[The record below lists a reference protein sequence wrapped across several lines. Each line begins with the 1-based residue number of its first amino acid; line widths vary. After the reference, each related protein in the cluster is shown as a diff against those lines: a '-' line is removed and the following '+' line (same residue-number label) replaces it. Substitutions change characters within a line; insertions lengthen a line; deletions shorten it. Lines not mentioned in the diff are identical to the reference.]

1 MNQPMN
7 LSRRQA
13 LRLAGLGAL
22 AAASAGLPACSSSG
36 SASKSGSGTLKVGV
50 RSDIA
55 GMSQL
60 NEANGKYYGLE
71 VDIADE
77 MASRMGYASC
87 EYSTVTPDSRKED
100 LLDGNVDCLVA
111 CYSASDKRRENFD
124 FSPTY
129 YEDHIVL
136 VVENSTLIS
145 KVDDLKGGVF
155 GTLAGANTAAYL
167 ANNLYERGFTDGVVR
182 EANEDN
188 TDVSFDTW
196 HLYEFETYAE
206 LSNALE
212 SGRIDAMAADGAIA
226 HAYLDDG
233 RTILSDYEAAAQ
245 DYAVATQKGS
255 DLSQKVSDAI
265 QSMLDDG
272 TIAGLI
278 DKWD

>member
-1 MNQPMN
+1 MGKPTN
-7 LSRRQA
+7 LTRREA
-13 LRLAGLGAL
+13 LRLASAALLCAGA
-22 AAASAGLPACSSSG
+22 AGCSASSASG
-36 SASKSGSGTLKVGV
+36 SSASGSGTLKVGV

-60 NEANGKYYGLE
+60 NESNGKYYGLE
-71 VDIADE
+71 VDIAEE
-77 MASRMGYASC
+77 MASRMGYAGC

-100 LLDGNVDCLVA
+100 LLDGTVDCLVA

-124 FSPTY
+124 FSPAY

-136 VVENSTLIS
+136 VCENSSLIS
-145 KVDDLKGGVF
+145 KVEDLKGGVF

-167 ANNLYERGFTDGVVR
+167 ANNLYQRGFTDGKVLT
-182 EANEDN
+182 ANSDN

-196 HLYEFETYAE
+196 HLYEYESYSA
-206 LSNALE
+206 LSDALE
-212 SGRIDAMAADGAIA
+212 CGEVDAMAADGAIA
-226 HAYLDDG
+226 RAYLNDE
-233 RTILSDYEAAAQ
+233 RSILSDYEAADQ

-255 DLSQKVSDAI
+255 DLSQKVADAI

>member
-1 MNQPMN
+1 MGKPTD
-7 LSRRQA
+7 LTRREA
-13 LRLAGLGAL
+13 LRLASAAL
-22 AAASAGLPACSSSG
+22 LCAGTMGCSTVSG
-36 SASKSGSGTLKVGV
+36 SKATSGSGTLRVGV

-71 VDIADE
+71 VDIAEE
-77 MASRMGYASC
+77 MASRMGYAGC
-87 EYSTVTPDSRKED
+87 EYATVTPDSRKED

-124 FSPTY
+124 FSPAY

-136 VVENSTLIS
+136 VCENSSLIS
-145 KVDDLKGGVF
+145 KVEDLKGGVF

-167 ANNLYERGFTDGVVR
+167 ANNLTQRGFTDGRVLA
-182 EANEDN
+182 ANADN

-196 HLYEFETYAE
+196 HLYEYESYSA
-206 LSNALE
+206 LSDALE
-212 SGRIDAMAADGAIA
+212 CGEVDAMAADGAIA
-226 HAYLDDG
+226 RAYLNDE
-233 RTILSDYEAAAQ
+233 RSILSDYEAADQ

-255 DLSQKVSDAI
+255 DLSQKVADAI

>member
-1 MNQPMN
+1 MGKPTD
-7 LSRRQA
+7 LTRREA
-13 LRLAGLGAL
+13 LRLASAAL
-22 AAASAGLPACSSSG
+22 LCAGTAGCSTVSG
-36 SASKSGSGTLKVGV
+36 SKATSGSGTLKVGV

-71 VDIADE
+71 VDIAEE
-77 MASRMGYASC
+77 MASRMGYAGC
-87 EYSTVTPDSRKED
+87 EYATVTPDSRKED

-124 FSPTY
+124 FSPAY

-136 VVENSTLIS
+136 VCENSSLMS
-145 KVDDLKGGVF
+145 KVEDLKGGVF

-167 ANNLYERGFTDGVVR
+167 ANNLTQRGFTDGRVLA
-182 EANEDN
+182 ANADN

-196 HLYEFETYAE
+196 HLYEYESYSA
-206 LSNALE
+206 LSDALE
-212 SGRIDAMAADGAIA
+212 CGEVDAMAADGAIA
-226 HAYLDDG
+226 RAYLNDE
-233 RTILSDYEAAAQ
+233 RSILSDYEAADQ

-255 DLSQKVSDAI
+255 DLSQKVADAI

>member
-1 MNQPMN
+1 MGKPTD
-7 LSRRQA
+7 LTRREA
-13 LRLAGLGAL
+13 LRLASAAL
-22 AAASAGLPACSSSG
+22 LCAGTVGCSTVSG
-36 SASKSGSGTLKVGV
+36 SKATSGSGMLRVGV

-71 VDIADE
+71 VDIAEE
-77 MASRMGYASC
+77 MASRMGYAGC
-87 EYSTVTPDSRKED
+87 EYATVTPDSRKED

-124 FSPTY
+124 FSPAY

-136 VVENSTLIS
+136 VCENSSLIS
-145 KVDDLKGGVF
+145 KVEDLKSGVF

-167 ANNLYERGFTDGVVR
+167 ANNLTQRGFTDGRVLA
-182 EANEDN
+182 ANADN

-196 HLYEFETYAE
+196 HLYEYESYSA
-206 LSNALE
+206 LSDALE
-212 SGRIDAMAADGAIA
+212 CGEVDAMAADGAIA
-226 HAYLDDG
+226 RAYLNDE
-233 RTILSDYEAAAQ
+233 RSILSDYEAADQ

-255 DLSQKVSDAI
+255 DLSQKVADAI

-272 TIAGLI
+272 TIAVLI

>member
-1 MNQPMN
+1 MGKPTD
-7 LSRRQA
+7 LTRREA
-13 LRLAGLGAL
+13 LRLASAAL
-22 AAASAGLPACSSSG
+22 LCAGTVGCSTVSG
-36 SASKSGSGTLKVGV
+36 SKATSGSGTLRVGV

-71 VDIADE
+71 VDIAEE
-77 MASRMGYASC
+77 MASRMGYAGC
-87 EYSTVTPDSRKED
+87 EYATVTPDSRKED

-124 FSPTY
+124 FSPAY

-136 VVENSTLIS
+136 VCENSSLIS
-145 KVDDLKGGVF
+145 KVEDLKGGVF

-167 ANNLYERGFTDGVVR
+167 ANNLTQRGFTDGRVLA
-182 EANEDN
+182 ANADN

-196 HLYEFETYAE
+196 HLYEYESYSA
-206 LSNALE
+206 LSDALE
-212 SGRIDAMAADGAIA
+212 CGEVDAMAADGAIA
-226 HAYLDDG
+226 RAYLNDE
-233 RTILSDYEAAAQ
+233 RSILSDYEAADQ

-255 DLSQKVSDAI
+255 DLSQKVADAI

-272 TIAGLI
+272 TIAVLI

>member
-1 MNQPMN
+1 MGKPTD
-7 LSRRQA
+7 LTRREA
-13 LRLAGLGAL
+13 LRLASAAL
-22 AAASAGLPACSSSG
+22 LCAGTVGCSTVSG
-36 SASKSGSGTLKVGV
+36 SKATSGSGTLRVGV

-71 VDIADE
+71 VDIAEE
-77 MASRMGYASC
+77 MASRMGYAGC
-87 EYSTVTPDSRKED
+87 EYATVTPDSRKED

-124 FSPTY
+124 FSPAY

-136 VVENSTLIS
+136 VCENSSLMS
-145 KVDDLKGGVF
+145 KVEDLKGGVF

-167 ANNLYERGFTDGVVR
+167 ANNLTQRGFTDGRVLA
-182 EANEDN
+182 ANADN

-196 HLYEFETYAE
+196 HLYEYESYSA
-206 LSNALE
+206 LSDALE
-212 SGRIDAMAADGAIA
+212 CGEVDAMAADGAIA
-226 HAYLDDG
+226 RAYLNDE
-233 RTILSDYEAAAQ
+233 RSILSDYEAADQ

-255 DLSQKVSDAI
+255 DLSQKVADAI

>member
-1 MNQPMN
+1 MGKPTD
-7 LSRRQA
+7 LTRREA
-13 LRLAGLGAL
+13 LRLASAAL
-22 AAASAGLPACSSSG
+22 LCAGTAGCSTVSG
-36 SASKSGSGTLKVGV
+36 SKATSGSGTLRVGV

-71 VDIADE
+71 VDIAEE
-77 MASRMGYASC
+77 MASRMGYAGC
-87 EYSTVTPDSRKED
+87 EYATVTPDSRKED

-124 FSPTY
+124 FSPAY

-136 VVENSTLIS
+136 VCENSSLIS
-145 KVDDLKGGVF
+145 KVEDLKSGVF

-167 ANNLYERGFTDGVVR
+167 ANNLTQRGFTDGRVLA
-182 EANEDN
+182 ANADN

-196 HLYEFETYAE
+196 HLYEYESYSA
-206 LSNALE
+206 LSDALE
-212 SGRIDAMAADGAIA
+212 CGEVDAMAADGAIA
-226 HAYLDDG
+226 RAYLNDE
-233 RTILSDYEAAAQ
+233 RSILSDYEAADQ

-255 DLSQKVSDAI
+255 DLSQKVADAI

-272 TIAGLI
+272 TIAVLI

>member
-1 MNQPMN
+1 MGKPTD
-7 LSRRQA
+7 LTRREA
-13 LRLAGLGAL
+13 LRLA
-22 AAASAGLPACSSSG
+22 AAALLCAGTAGCSATSG
-36 SASKSGSGTLKVGV
+36 SKATSGSGTLKVGV

-71 VDIADE
+71 VDIAEE
-77 MASRMGYASC
+77 MASRMGYAGC
-87 EYSTVTPDSRKED
+87 EYTTVTPDSRKED

-124 FSPTY
+124 FSPAY

-136 VVENSTLIS
+136 VCENSSLIS
-145 KVDDLKGGVF
+145 KVEDLKGGVF
-155 GTLAGANTAAYL
+155 GTLAGANTAACL
-167 ANNLYERGFTDGVVR
+167 ANNLYQRGFTDGKVLT
-182 EANEDN
+182 ANSDN

-196 HLYEFETYAE
+196 HLYEYESYSA
-206 LSNALE
+206 LSDALE
-212 SGRIDAMAADGAIA
+212 CGEVDAMAADGAIA
-226 HAYLDDG
+226 RAYLNDE
-233 RTILSDYEAAAQ
+233 RSILSDYEAADQ

-255 DLSQKVSDAI
+255 DLSQKVADAI

>member
-1 MNQPMN
+1 MGKPTD
-7 LSRRQA
+7 LTRREA
-13 LRLAGLGAL
+13 LRLVSAALLCAGT
-22 AAASAGLPACSSSG
+22 AGCSTVSG
-36 SASKSGSGTLKVGV
+36 SKATSGSGTLKVGV

-71 VDIADE
+71 VDIAEE
-77 MASRMGYASC
+77 MASRMGYAGC
-87 EYSTVTPDSRKED
+87 EYATVTPDSRKED

-124 FSPTY
+124 FSPAY

-136 VVENSTLIS
+136 VCENSSLMS
-145 KVDDLKGGVF
+145 KVEDLKGGVF

-167 ANNLYERGFTDGVVR
+167 ANNLTQRGFTDGRVLA
-182 EANEDN
+182 ANADN

-196 HLYEFETYAE
+196 HLYEYESYSA
-206 LSNALE
+206 LSDALE
-212 SGRIDAMAADGAIA
+212 CGEVDAMAADGAIA
-226 HAYLDDG
+226 RAYLNDE
-233 RTILSDYEAAAQ
+233 RSILSDYEAADQ

-255 DLSQKVSDAI
+255 DLSQKVADAI

-272 TIAGLI
+272 TIAVLI

>member
-1 MNQPMN
+1 MGKPTN
-7 LSRRQA
+7 LTRREA
-13 LRLAGLGAL
+13 LRLASAAL
-22 AAASAGLPACSSSG
+22 LCAGTAGCSTASG
-36 SASKSGSGTLKVGV
+36 SKAASGSGTLKVGV

-71 VDIADE
+71 VDIAEE
-77 MASRMGYASC
+77 MASRMGYAGC
-87 EYSTVTPDSRKED
+87 EYTTVTPDSRKED

-124 FSPTY
+124 FSPAY

-136 VVENSTLIS
+136 VCENSSLIS
-145 KVDDLKGGVF
+145 KVEDLKGGVF

-167 ANNLYERGFTDGVVR
+167 ANNLYERGFTDGVVLA
-182 EANEDN
+182 ANADN
-188 TDVSFDTW
+188 TDVAFDTW
-196 HLYEFETYAE
+196 HLYEFESYSA
-206 LSNALE
+206 LSDALE
-212 SGRIDAMAADGAIA
+212 CGKVDAMAADGAIA
-226 HAYLDDG
+226 RAYLNDE
-233 RTILSDYEAAAQ
+233 RSILSDYEAADQ

-255 DLSQKVSDAI
+255 DLSQKVADAI

>member
-1 MNQPMN
+1 MGKPTD
-7 LSRRQA
+7 LTRREA
-13 LRLAGLGAL
+13 LRLVSAALLCAGT
-22 AAASAGLPACSSSG
+22 AGCSTVSG
-36 SASKSGSGTLKVGV
+36 SKATSGSGTLKVGV

-71 VDIADE
+71 VDIAEE
-77 MASRMGYASC
+77 MASRMGYAGC
-87 EYSTVTPDSRKED
+87 EYATVTPDSRKED

-124 FSPTY
+124 FSPAY

-136 VVENSTLIS
+136 VCENSSLMS
-145 KVDDLKGGVF
+145 KVEDLKGGVF

-167 ANNLYERGFTDGVVR
+167 ANNLTQRGFTDGRVLA
-182 EANEDN
+182 ANADN

-196 HLYEFETYAE
+196 HLYEYESYSA
-206 LSNALE
+206 LSDALE
-212 SGRIDAMAADGAIA
+212 CGEVDAMAADGAIA
-226 HAYLDDG
+226 RAYLNDE
-233 RTILSDYEAAAQ
+233 RSILSDYEAADQ

-255 DLSQKVSDAI
+255 DLSQKVADAI

>member
-1 MNQPMN
+1 MGKPTD
-7 LSRRQA
+7 LTRREA
-13 LRLAGLGAL
+13 LRLAGSALLCAGA
-22 AAASAGLPACSSSG
+22 AGCSAASG
-36 SASKSGSGTLKVGV
+36 SKAASGSGTLKVGV

-71 VDIADE
+71 VDIAEE
-77 MASRMGYASC
+77 MASRMGYAGC
-87 EYSTVTPDSRKED
+87 EYATVTPDSRKED

-124 FSPTY
+124 FSPAY

-136 VVENSTLIS
+136 VCENSSLIS
-145 KVDDLKGGVF
+145 KVEDLKGGVF

-167 ANNLYERGFTDGVVR
+167 ANNLTQRGFTDGRVLA
-182 EANEDN
+182 ANADN

-196 HLYEFETYAE
+196 HLYEYESYSA
-206 LSNALE
+206 LSDALE
-212 SGRIDAMAADGAIA
+212 CGEVDAMAADGAIA
-226 HAYLDDG
+226 RAYLNDE
-233 RTILSDYEAAAQ
+233 RSILSDYEAADQ

-255 DLSQKVSDAI
+255 DLSQKVADAI

>member
-1 MNQPMN
+1 MGKPTD
-7 LSRRQA
+7 LTRREA
-13 LRLAGLGAL
+13 LRLASAAL
-22 AAASAGLPACSSSG
+22 LCAGTVGCSTVSG
-36 SASKSGSGTLKVGV
+36 SKATSGSGTLKVGV

-71 VDIADE
+71 VDIAEE
-77 MASRMGYASC
+77 MASRMGYAGC
-87 EYSTVTPDSRKED
+87 EYATVTPDSRKED

-124 FSPTY
+124 FSPAY

-136 VVENSTLIS
+136 VCENSSLIS
-145 KVDDLKGGVF
+145 KVEDLKGGVF

-167 ANNLYERGFTDGVVR
+167 ANNLTQRGFTDGRVLA
-182 EANEDN
+182 ANADN

-196 HLYEFETYAE
+196 HLYEYESYSA
-206 LSNALE
+206 LSDALE
-212 SGRIDAMAADGAIA
+212 CGEVDAMAADGAIA
-226 HAYLDDG
+226 RAYLNDE
-233 RTILSDYEAAAQ
+233 RSILSDYEAADQ

-255 DLSQKVSDAI
+255 DLSQKVADAI

>member
-1 MNQPMN
+1 MGKPTD
-7 LSRRQA
+7 LTRREA
-13 LRLAGLGAL
+13 LRLASAAL
-22 AAASAGLPACSSSG
+22 LCAGTMGCSTVSG
-36 SASKSGSGTLKVGV
+36 SKATSGSGTLRVGV

-71 VDIADE
+71 VDIAEE
-77 MASRMGYASC
+77 MASRMGYAGC
-87 EYSTVTPDSRKED
+87 EYATVTPDSRKED

-124 FSPTY
+124 FSPAY

-136 VVENSTLIS
+136 VCENSSLIS
-145 KVDDLKGGVF
+145 KVEDLKSGVF

-167 ANNLYERGFTDGVVR
+167 ANNLTQRGFTDGRVLA
-182 EANEDN
+182 ANADN

-196 HLYEFETYAE
+196 HLYEYESYSA
-206 LSNALE
+206 LSDALE
-212 SGRIDAMAADGAIA
+212 CGEVDAMAADGAIA
-226 HAYLDDG
+226 RAYLNDE
-233 RTILSDYEAAAQ
+233 RSILSDYEAADQ

-255 DLSQKVSDAI
+255 DLSQKVADAI

>member
-1 MNQPMN
+1 MGKPTD
-7 LSRRQA
+7 LTRREA
-13 LRLAGLGAL
+13 LRLVSAALLCAGT
-22 AAASAGLPACSSSG
+22 AGCSTVSG
-36 SASKSGSGTLKVGV
+36 SKATSGSGTLRVGV

-71 VDIADE
+71 VDIAEE
-77 MASRMGYASC
+77 MASRMGYAGC
-87 EYSTVTPDSRKED
+87 EYATVTPDSRKED

-124 FSPTY
+124 FSPAY

-136 VVENSTLIS
+136 VCENSLLIS
-145 KVDDLKGGVF
+145 KVEDLKGGVF

-167 ANNLYERGFTDGVVR
+167 ANNLTQRGFTDGRVLA
-182 EANEDN
+182 ANADN

-196 HLYEFETYAE
+196 HLYEYESYSA
-206 LSNALE
+206 LSDALE
-212 SGRIDAMAADGAIA
+212 CGEVDAMAADGAIA
-226 HAYLDDG
+226 RAYLNDE
-233 RTILSDYEAAAQ
+233 RSILSDYEAADQ

-255 DLSQKVSDAI
+255 DLSQKVADAI

>member
-1 MNQPMN
+1 MGKPTN
-7 LSRRQA
+7 LTRREA
-13 LRLAGLGAL
+13 LRLAGSALLCAGA
-22 AAASAGLPACSSSG
+22 AGCSAASG
-36 SASKSGSGTLKVGV
+36 SKAASGSGTLMVGV

-71 VDIADE
+71 VDIAEE
-77 MASRMGYASC
+77 MASRMGYAGC
-87 EYSTVTPDSRKED
+87 EYATVTPDSRKED

-124 FSPTY
+124 FSPAY

-136 VVENSTLIS
+136 VCENSSLMS
-145 KVDDLKGGVF
+145 KVEDLKGGVF

-167 ANNLYERGFTDGVVR
+167 ANNLTQRGFTDGRVLA
-182 EANEDN
+182 ANADN

-196 HLYEFETYAE
+196 HLYEYESYSA
-206 LSNALE
+206 LSDALE
-212 SGRIDAMAADGAIA
+212 CGEVDAMAADGAIA
-226 HAYLDDG
+226 RAYLNDE
-233 RTILSDYEAAAQ
+233 RSILSDYEAADQ

-255 DLSQKVSDAI
+255 DLSQKVADAI

>member
-1 MNQPMN
+1 MGKPTD
-7 LSRRQA
+7 LTRREA
-13 LRLAGLGAL
+13 LRLASAAL
-22 AAASAGLPACSSSG
+22 LCAGTVGCSTVSG
-36 SASKSGSGTLKVGV
+36 SKATSGSGTLRVGV

-71 VDIADE
+71 VDIAEE
-77 MASRMGYASC
+77 MASRMGYAGC
-87 EYSTVTPDSRKED
+87 EYATVTPDSRKED

-124 FSPTY
+124 FSPAY

-136 VVENSTLIS
+136 VCENSSLIS
-145 KVDDLKGGVF
+145 KVEDLKGGVF

-167 ANNLYERGFTDGVVR
+167 ANNLTQRGFTDGRVLA
-182 EANEDN
+182 ANADN

-196 HLYEFETYAE
+196 HLYEYESYSA
-206 LSNALE
+206 LSDALE
-212 SGRIDAMAADGAIA
+212 CGEVDAMAADGAIA
-226 HAYLDDG
+226 RAYLNDE
-233 RTILSDYEAAAQ
+233 RSILSDYEAADQ

-255 DLSQKVSDAI
+255 DLSQKVADAI

>member
-1 MNQPMN
+1 MGKPTN
-7 LSRRQA
+7 LTRREA
-13 LRLAGLGAL
+13 LRLAVSALLCAGA
-22 AAASAGLPACSSSG
+22 AGCSAASG
-36 SASKSGSGTLKVGV
+36 SKAASGSGTLKVGV

-71 VDIADE
+71 VDIAEE
-77 MASRMGYASC
+77 MASRMGYAGC
-87 EYSTVTPDSRKED
+87 EYATVTPDSRKED

-124 FSPTY
+124 FSPAY

-136 VVENSTLIS
+136 VCENSSLIS
-145 KVDDLKGGVF
+145 KVEDLKGGVF

-167 ANNLYERGFTDGVVR
+167 ANNLTQRGFTDGRVLA
-182 EANEDN
+182 ANADN

-196 HLYEFETYAE
+196 HLYEYESYSA
-206 LSNALE
+206 LSDALE
-212 SGRIDAMAADGAIA
+212 CGEVDAMAADGAIA
-226 HAYLDDG
+226 RAYLNDE
-233 RTILSDYEAAAQ
+233 RSILSDYEAADQ

-255 DLSQKVSDAI
+255 DLSQKVADAI

>member
-1 MNQPMN
+1 MGKPTD
-7 LSRRQA
+7 LTRREA
-13 LRLAGLGAL
+13 LRLASAAL
-22 AAASAGLPACSSSG
+22 LCAGTVGCSTVSG
-36 SASKSGSGTLKVGV
+36 SKATSGSGMLRVGV

-71 VDIADE
+71 VDIAEE
-77 MASRMGYASC
+77 MASRMGYAGC
-87 EYSTVTPDSRKED
+87 EYATVTPDSRKED

-124 FSPTY
+124 FSPAY

-136 VVENSTLIS
+136 VCENSSLIS
-145 KVDDLKGGVF
+145 KVEDLKSGVF

-167 ANNLYERGFTDGVVR
+167 ANNLTQRGFTDGRVLA
-182 EANEDN
+182 ANADN

-196 HLYEFETYAE
+196 HLYEYESYSA
-206 LSNALE
+206 LSDALE
-212 SGRIDAMAADGAIA
+212 CGEVDAMAADGAIA
-226 HAYLDDG
+226 RAYLNDE
-233 RTILSDYEAAAQ
+233 RSILSDYEAADQ

-255 DLSQKVSDAI
+255 DLSQKVADAI

>member
-1 MNQPMN
+1 MGKPTN
-7 LSRRQA
+7 LTRREA
-13 LRLAGLGAL
+13 LRLAGSALLCAGA
-22 AAASAGLPACSSSG
+22 AGCSAASG
-36 SASKSGSGTLKVGV
+36 SKAASGSGTLKVGV

-71 VDIADE
+71 VDIAEE
-77 MASRMGYASC
+77 MASRMGYAGC
-87 EYSTVTPDSRKED
+87 EYATVTPDSRKED

-124 FSPTY
+124 FSPAY

-136 VVENSTLIS
+136 VCENSSLMS
-145 KVDDLKGGVF
+145 KVEDLKGGVF

-167 ANNLYERGFTDGVVR
+167 ANNLTQRGFTDGRVLA
-182 EANEDN
+182 ANADN

-196 HLYEFETYAE
+196 HLYEYESYSA
-206 LSNALE
+206 LSDALE
-212 SGRIDAMAADGAIA
+212 CGEVDAMAADGAIA
-226 HAYLDDG
+226 RAYLNDE
-233 RTILSDYEAAAQ
+233 RSILSDYEAADQ

-255 DLSQKVSDAI
+255 DLSQKVADAI

>member
-1 MNQPMN
+1 MGKPTD
-7 LSRRQA
+7 LTRREA
-13 LRLAGLGAL
+13 LRLASAAL
-22 AAASAGLPACSSSG
+22 LCAGTVGCSTVSG
-36 SASKSGSGTLKVGV
+36 SKATSGSGTLKVGV

-71 VDIADE
+71 VDIAEE
-77 MASRMGYASC
+77 MASRMGYAGC
-87 EYSTVTPDSRKED
+87 EYATVTPDSRKED

-124 FSPTY
+124 FSPAY

-136 VVENSTLIS
+136 VCENSSLMS
-145 KVDDLKGGVF
+145 KVEDLKGGVF

-167 ANNLYERGFTDGVVR
+167 ANNLTQRGFTDGRVLA
-182 EANEDN
+182 ANADN

-196 HLYEFETYAE
+196 HLYEYESYSA
-206 LSNALE
+206 LSDALE
-212 SGRIDAMAADGAIA
+212 CGEVDAMAADGAIA
-226 HAYLDDG
+226 RAYLNDE
-233 RTILSDYEAAAQ
+233 RSILSDYEAADQ

-255 DLSQKVSDAI
+255 DLSQKVADAI

>member
-1 MNQPMN
+1 MGKPTN
-7 LSRRQA
+7 LTRREA
-13 LRLAGLGAL
+13 LRLAGSALLCAGA
-22 AAASAGLPACSSSG
+22 AGCSAASG
-36 SASKSGSGTLKVGV
+36 SKAASGSGTLKVGV

-71 VDIADE
+71 VDIAEE
-77 MASRMGYASC
+77 MASRMGYAGC
-87 EYSTVTPDSRKED
+87 EYATVTPDSRKED

-124 FSPTY
+124 FSPAY

-136 VVENSTLIS
+136 VCENSSLIS
-145 KVDDLKGGVF
+145 KVEDLKGGVF

-167 ANNLYERGFTDGVVR
+167 ANNLTQRGFTDGRVLA
-182 EANEDN
+182 ANADN

-196 HLYEFETYAE
+196 HLYEYESYSA
-206 LSNALE
+206 LSDALE
-212 SGRIDAMAADGAIA
+212 CGEVDAMAADGAIA
-226 HAYLDDG
+226 RAYLNDE
-233 RTILSDYEAAAQ
+233 RSILSDYEAADQ

-255 DLSQKVSDAI
+255 DLSQKVADAI

>member
-1 MNQPMN
+1 MGKPTD
-7 LSRRQA
+7 LTRREA
-13 LRLAGLGAL
+13 LRLVSAALLCAGT
-22 AAASAGLPACSSSG
+22 AGCSTVSG
-36 SASKSGSGTLKVGV
+36 SKATSGSGTLKVGV

-71 VDIADE
+71 VDIAEE
-77 MASRMGYASC
+77 MASRMGYAGC
-87 EYSTVTPDSRKED
+87 EYATVTPDSRKED

-124 FSPTY
+124 FSPAY

-136 VVENSTLIS
+136 VCENSSFIS
-145 KVDDLKGGVF
+145 KVEDLKGGVF

-167 ANNLYERGFTDGVVR
+167 ANNLTQRGFTDGRVLA
-182 EANEDN
+182 ANADN

-196 HLYEFETYAE
+196 HLYEYESYSA
-206 LSNALE
+206 LSDALE
-212 SGRIDAMAADGAIA
+212 CGEVDAMAADGAIA
-226 HAYLDDG
+226 RAYLNDE
-233 RTILSDYEAAAQ
+233 RSILSDYEAADQ

-255 DLSQKVSDAI
+255 DLSQKVADAI

-272 TIAGLI
+272 TIAVLI

>member
-1 MNQPMN
+1 MGKPTD
-7 LSRRQA
+7 LTRREA
-13 LRLAGLGAL
+13 LRLASAAL
-22 AAASAGLPACSSSG
+22 LCAGTVGCSTVSG
-36 SASKSGSGTLKVGV
+36 SKATSGSGTLKVGV

-60 NEANGKYYGLE
+60 NEENGKYYGLE
-71 VDIADE
+71 VDIAEE
-77 MASRMGYASC
+77 MASRMGYAGC
-87 EYSTVTPDSRKED
+87 EYTTVTPDSRKED

-124 FSPTY
+124 FSPAY

-136 VVENSTLIS
+136 VCENSSLIS
-145 KVDDLKGGVF
+145 KVEDLKGGVF

-167 ANNLYERGFTDGVVR
+167 ANNLTQRGFTDGRVLA
-182 EANEDN
+182 ANADN

-196 HLYEFETYAE
+196 HLYEYESYSA
-206 LSNALE
+206 LSDALE
-212 SGRIDAMAADGAIA
+212 CGEVDAMAADGAIA
-226 HAYLDDG
+226 RAYLNDE
-233 RTILSDYEAAAQ
+233 RSILSDYEAADQ

-255 DLSQKVSDAI
+255 DLSQKVADAI

>member
-1 MNQPMN
+1 MGKPTD
-7 LSRRQA
+7 LTRREA
-13 LRLAGLGAL
+13 LRLASAAL
-22 AAASAGLPACSSSG
+22 LCAGTMGCSTVSG
-36 SASKSGSGTLKVGV
+36 SKATSGSGTLRVGV

-71 VDIADE
+71 VDIAEE
-77 MASRMGYASC
+77 MASRMGYAGC
-87 EYSTVTPDSRKED
+87 EYATVTPDSRKED

-124 FSPTY
+124 FSPAY

-136 VVENSTLIS
+136 VCENSSLMS
-145 KVDDLKGGVF
+145 KVEDLKGGVF

-167 ANNLYERGFTDGVVR
+167 ANNLTQRGFTDGRVLA
-182 EANEDN
+182 ANADN

-196 HLYEFETYAE
+196 HLYEYESYSA
-206 LSNALE
+206 LSDALE
-212 SGRIDAMAADGAIA
+212 CGEVDAMAADGAIA
-226 HAYLDDG
+226 RAYLNDE
-233 RTILSDYEAAAQ
+233 RSILSDYEAADQ

-255 DLSQKVSDAI
+255 DLSQKVADAI

>member
-1 MNQPMN
+1 MGKPTN
-7 LSRRQA
+7 LTRREA
-13 LRLAGLGAL
+13 LRLAVSALLCAGA
-22 AAASAGLPACSSSG
+22 AGCSAASG
-36 SASKSGSGTLKVGV
+36 SKAASGSGTLKVGV

-71 VDIADE
+71 VDIAEE
-77 MASRMGYASC
+77 MASRMGYAGC
-87 EYSTVTPDSRKED
+87 EYATVTPDSRKED

-124 FSPTY
+124 FSPAY

-136 VVENSTLIS
+136 VCENSSLMS
-145 KVDDLKGGVF
+145 KVEDLKGGVF

-167 ANNLYERGFTDGVVR
+167 ANNLTQRGFTDGRVLA
-182 EANEDN
+182 ANADN

-196 HLYEFETYAE
+196 HLYEYESYSA
-206 LSNALE
+206 LSDALE
-212 SGRIDAMAADGAIA
+212 CGEVDAMAADGAIA
-226 HAYLDDG
+226 RAYLNDE
-233 RTILSDYEAAAQ
+233 RSILSDYEAADQ

-255 DLSQKVSDAI
+255 DLSQKVADAI

>member
-1 MNQPMN
+1 MGKPTD
-7 LSRRQA
+7 LTRREA
-13 LRLAGLGAL
+13 LRLASAAL
-22 AAASAGLPACSSSG
+22 LCAGTVGCSTVSG
-36 SASKSGSGTLKVGV
+36 SKATSGSGTLRVGV

-71 VDIADE
+71 VDIAEE
-77 MASRMGYASC
+77 MASRMGYAGC
-87 EYSTVTPDSRKED
+87 EYATVTPDSRKED

-124 FSPTY
+124 FSPAY

-136 VVENSTLIS
+136 VCENSSLIS
-145 KVDDLKGGVF
+145 KVEDLKSGVF

-167 ANNLYERGFTDGVVR
+167 ANNLTQRGFTDGRVLA
-182 EANEDN
+182 ANADN

-196 HLYEFETYAE
+196 HLYEYESYSA
-206 LSNALE
+206 LSDALE
-212 SGRIDAMAADGAIA
+212 CGEVDAMAADGAIA
-226 HAYLDDG
+226 RAYLNDE
-233 RTILSDYEAAAQ
+233 RSILSDYEAADQ

-255 DLSQKVSDAI
+255 DLSQKVADAI

-272 TIAGLI
+272 TIAVLI

>member
-1 MNQPMN
+1 MGKPTD
-7 LSRRQA
+7 LTRREA
-13 LRLAGLGAL
+13 LRLASAAL
-22 AAASAGLPACSSSG
+22 LCAGTAGCSTVSG
-36 SASKSGSGTLKVGV
+36 SKATSGSGTLKVGV

-71 VDIADE
+71 VDIAEE
-77 MASRMGYASC
+77 MASRMGYAGC
-87 EYSTVTPDSRKED
+87 EYATVTPDSRKED

-124 FSPTY
+124 FSPAY

-136 VVENSTLIS
+136 VCENSSLIS
-145 KVDDLKGGVF
+145 KVEDLKGGVF

-167 ANNLYERGFTDGVVR
+167 ANNLTQRGFTDGRVLA
-182 EANEDN
+182 ANADN

-196 HLYEFETYAE
+196 HLYEYESYSA
-206 LSNALE
+206 LSDALE
-212 SGRIDAMAADGAIA
+212 CGEVDAMAADGAIA
-226 HAYLDDG
+226 RAYLNDE
-233 RTILSDYEAAAQ
+233 RSILSDYEAADQ

-255 DLSQKVSDAI
+255 DLSQKVADAI

>member
-1 MNQPMN
+1 MGQSMNMT
-7 LSRRQA
+7 RREA
-13 LRLAGLGAL
+13 LRLAAAGLLCVGGAGCS
-22 AAASAGLPACSSSG
+22 AASGAKA
-36 SASKSGSGTLKVGV
+36 ASGSGTLKVGV

-60 NEANGKYYGLE
+60 NESNGKYYGLE
-71 VDIADE
+71 VDIAEE
-77 MASRMGYASC
+77 MASRMGYAGC

-100 LLDGNVDCLVA
+100 LLDGTVDCLVA

-124 FSPTY
+124 FSPSY

-136 VVENSTLIS
+136 VCENSSLITT
-145 KVDDLKGGVF
+145 VEDLKGGVF

-167 ANNLYERGFTDGVVR
+167 ANNLYQRGFTDGKVLT
-182 EANEDN
+182 ANSDN

-196 HLYEFETYAE
+196 HLYEYESYSA
-206 LSNALE
+206 LSDALE
-212 SGRIDAMAADGAIA
+212 CGEVDAMAADGAIA
-226 HAYLDDG
+226 RAYLNDE
-233 RTILSDYEAAAQ
+233 RSILSDYEAADQ

-255 DLSQKVSDAI
+255 DLSQKVADAI

>member
-1 MNQPMN
+1 MGKPTD
-7 LSRRQA
+7 LTRREA
-13 LRLAGLGAL
+13 LRLASAAL
-22 AAASAGLPACSSSG
+22 LCAGTAGCSTVSG
-36 SASKSGSGTLKVGV
+36 SKATSGSGTLRVGV

-71 VDIADE
+71 VDIAEE
-77 MASRMGYASC
+77 MASRMGYAGC
-87 EYSTVTPDSRKED
+87 EYATVTPDSRKED

-124 FSPTY
+124 FSPAY

-136 VVENSTLIS
+136 VCENSSLIS
-145 KVDDLKGGVF
+145 KVEDLKGGVF

-167 ANNLYERGFTDGVVR
+167 ANNLTQRGFTDGRVLA
-182 EANEDN
+182 ANADN

-196 HLYEFETYAE
+196 HLYEYESYSA
-206 LSNALE
+206 LSDALE
-212 SGRIDAMAADGAIA
+212 CGEVDAMAADGAIA
-226 HAYLDDG
+226 RAYLNDE
-233 RTILSDYEAAAQ
+233 RSILSDYEAADQ

-255 DLSQKVSDAI
+255 DLSQKVADAI

-272 TIAGLI
+272 TIAVLI